1 MPRRTEHVVFEITF
15 TDGSNARMAVSD
27 KALLNGD
34 QIAYVIAG
42 ERQQAKLLPNKQIK
56 SMRRV

>member
-1 MPRRTEHVVFEITF
+1 
-15 TDGSNARMAVSD
+15 MAVSD